1 MCYIDSTLRHR
12 PNITI
17 IGGGSVA
24 WTPHIVR
31 DMLLT
36 DSLSSARYVLYDI
49 DKASAQL
56 TRTYLAKVARRVG
69 AQAQIVAT
77 DRKATAFRGADYI
90 VITISTGGLHAMAH
104 DIRIPEQYGIHH
116 TVGDTSGPG
125 GWARFIRN
133 FDVFHGLARDFKRYC
148 PRAAVL
154 NYTNPM
160 TTLTDLLCRL
170 HAGPVIGLCHGLFE
184 NLSFIKDFYRLAGED
199 QIKSK
204 YAGIN
209 HFFWMTEARAGDMDV
224 IADLNRRLKR
234 KSFTDLMASVH
245 RDAMGFASPK
255 RELATELMRLTGIMP
270 YLGDRHTC
278 EFFPQ
283 YITRRANMKKY
294 RLQRTSIAERR
305 RMYRDNRTRLVRQ
318 VNGALDE
325 QSLVRSRETAAD
337 IIDAHLTGRRFTDV
351 GNMPN
356 TGQVSNLPRGAVVE
370 TAVRVTGDGFK
381 PIRFGAMPD
390 VPRAFVEPWIN
401 VFTMVV
407 DAMLAGD
414 KDRALTALR
423 LDPTCAHLNTD
434 QVRQMGRKLL
444 RAHGKF
450 IRSIG

>member
-1 MCYIDSTLRHR
+1 MKDEPT
-12 PNITI
+12 ITI

-24 WTPHIVR
+24 WTPHVVR

-36 DSLSSARYVLYDI
+36 ESLSSARYVLYDI
-49 DKASAQL
+49 DKAAAQL
-56 TRTYLAKVARRVG
+56 TRAYLTKVARRVG
-69 AQAQIVAT
+69 AKAKFVAT

-90 VITISTGGLHAMAH
+90 VITISTGGLNAMAH
-104 DIRIPEQYGIHH
+104 DIRIPEQFGIYH

-133 FDVFHGLARDFKRYC
+133 FDVFADLARDFKRHC
-148 PRAAVL
+148 PRAMVL

-170 HAGPVIGLCHGLFE
+170 HDGPVVGLCHGLFE
-184 NLSFIKDFYRLAGED
+184 NLQFIKDFYGLDSED
-199 QIKSK
+199 RIKTK

-209 HFFWMTEARAGDMDV
+209 HFFWMTEVRAGDIDIV
-224 IADLNRRLKR
+224 ADLNRRLKR
-234 KSFTDLMASVH
+234 QSFTDLLAKVH

-255 RELATELMRLTGIMP
+255 RELATELMRLCGIMP

-294 RLQRTSIAERR
+294 KLVRTSIAERR
-305 RMYRDNRTRLVRQ
+305 KMFRDNRARLVRQ
-318 VNGALDE
+318 VKGELDE
-325 QSLVRSRETAAD
+325 ESLVRSRETAAD

-351 GNMPN
+351 GNVPN
-356 TGQVSNLPRGAVVE
+356 VGQVSNLPRGAVVE

-381 PIRFGAMPD
+381 PIRFGALPD
-390 VPRAFVEPWIN
+390 VPRAFIEPWIN

-414 KDRALTALR
+414 QNRALTALR
-423 LDPTCAHLNTD
+423 LDPTCAHLDTD
-434 QVRQMGRKLL
+434 QIRGLGLRLL
-444 RAHGKF
+444 RAHRKY